1 MSEEYIIDGT
11 SIIKKAEK
19 ERTLTPLLQLLLTL
33 KQQGNNFYCYF
44 DADTRYQFERD
55 IDKHIYQNI
64 IKFGIDEHF
73 VQVSNLDADL
83 PLLEQAAVTESTII
97 SCDSFESFYEN
108 YPWLSNSKR
117 IVKAEVIAEQ
127 LIIEPLS
134 INVEVERN
142 LVKLTSE
149 LIQILEKDA
158 GRLEG
163 TIHKYKKDRQFGFIK
178 RTHTDKNLFFSKNSV
193 SDKKLDFTVIGTEV
207 TFKIGIGNS
216 GSIYYFCA
224 AEIREKEAIAPEKAV
239 EQLADENKILKAT
252 KDKIQEQTAEVKAEL
267 ENQIQSIQEQH
278 AQLEQENQALADELK
293 IYKGSN
299 NETIKRLEAQKT
311 TLQADVDILKD
322 ESLKKNGLIEELR
335 QEIEA
340 LKKERTIIIASK
352 KEKEAESNELAVVV
366 NVQKEK
372 LQDLDDDLKNTLQMF
387 EFQDLDEAQSVQYQ
401 QLIKDYQ
408 IAMNALKRKNAKIV
422 FLTNN
427 VNDLRRQIILNH
439 RQTGGQD
446 PTENANIDE
455 LLARIQELERVNAEL
470 SIKRTRKP
478 STSRRNTNTNI
489 IEENQSDS
497 PYNEGPS
504 SSRPSQLNESPKP
517 REIKIIPYQEL
528 FDWWHNLN
536 QDWQKAF
543 NQGVLSRGEILQI
556 PSEEQLR
563 SIFERKKIDIVGSG
577 ILLYGLNQL
586 SFKLKDI
593 SGLRDLK
600 QVTELNLSGHDLTN
614 MDGIDI
620 LPHLEFLNCTSNR
633 ISSLRSIKKLENLK
647 TLIIRDNDLVNLD
660 GAEEMEE
667 LEYLNALYNQ
677 KLRSIAGV
685 EDLENLQVLCVPNYK
700 TRIIKQLE
708 KLKKANPTVEI
719 KNV

>member
-55 IDKHIYQNI
+55 IDKQMYQNI

-83 PLLEQAAVTESTII
+83 PLLEQANVTESTII
-97 SCDSFESFYEN
+97 SCDNFESFYEN
-108 YPWLSNSKR
+108 HPWLSNPKR
-117 IVKAEVIAEQ
+117 VVKAEVIAEQ
-127 LIIEPLS
+127 LIIESLS

-142 LVKLTSE
+142 LVKLATD

-163 TIHKYKKDRQFGFIK
+163 KVDKYKKDRDFGFIK
-178 RTHTDKNLFFSKNSV
+178 RTHTDKNIFFSKNSV
-193 SDKKLDFTVIGTEV
+193 ADKKLDFTVIGTEV
-207 TFKIGIGNS
+207 TFKIDIGNS

-224 AEIREKEAIAPEKAV
+224 TEVREKEAIAPEKAV
-239 EQLADENKILKAT
+239 EQLVDENKILKAT
-252 KDKIQEQTAEVKAEL
+252 KDKIQEQTAEVKAKL
-267 ENQIQSIQEQH
+267 ENQIQSIQEQY
-278 AQLEQENQALADELK
+278 AQLEQENQSLAEELK
-293 IYKGSN
+293 TYKGSN

-311 TLQADVDILKD
+311 TLQTDVDDLKD
-322 ESLKKNGLIEELR
+322 ENLKSNELIAELR

-340 LKKERTIIIASK
+340 LKKERTTIIASK

-408 IAMNALKRKNAKIV
+408 IAVNTLKRKNAKIV

-427 VNDLRRQIILNH
+427 VNDLRRQIVLNH
-439 RQTGGQD
+439 RQSGGQD
-446 PTENANIDE
+446 PTENPNIDE
-455 LLARIQELERVNAEL
+455 LMTRIQELERVNAEL

-478 STSRRNTNTNI
+478 STSRRNTNNV
-489 IEENQSDS
+489 EGNQSDS
-497 PYNEGPS
+497 PYVEGPS
-504 SSRPSQLNESPKP
+504 SSRPTKLKKSPKP
-517 REIKIIPYQEL
+517 REVKIIPYQEL

-563 SIFERKKIDIVGSG
+563 GIFERKKIDIVGSG
-577 ILLYGLNQL
+577 ILIYGLNQL

-593 SGLRDLK
+593 SGLKDLN
-600 QVTELNLSGHDLTN
+600 QITELNLSGHDFTD
-614 MDGIDI
+614 MKGI
-620 LPHLEFLNCTSNR
+620 HVFSNLELLNCTSNR
-633 ISSLRSIKKLENLK
+633 ISSLQDIKKLENLK
-647 TLIIRDNDLVNLD
+647 TLIIRDNDLINLD
-660 GAEEMEE
+660 GAEEIEE